1 MKQTS
6 RRSKRWSILPVISV
20 DGYLAW
26 EIYQDSFTQERFN
39 AFIEMYV
46 LPLMQPYSEGAPC
59 CVLVMD
65 NHSIHHSEEL
75 VEMCDRKGIHL
86 VYLPPYSPDFNP
98 IEQSFAQMKAWMR
111 KNTKTADLYASDF
124 EGFIRL
130 ALRKVFQGKDARGH
144 YKACGYGVG
153 RSVECSDSE
162 SE

>member
-1 MKQTS
+1 
-6 RRSKRWSILPVISV
+6 
-20 DGYLAW
+20 
-26 EIYQDSFTQERFN
+26 
-39 AFIEMYV
+39 
-46 LPLMQPYSEGAPC
+46 MQPYSEGAPC